1 MSNENIP
8 KDYDF
13 KKEKI
18 WEQKWEDEELY
29 KFLGLLRDGTV
40 TVFLLKLKLKKLME
54 LRKMMFQELNSESIV
69 LS

>member
-18 WEQKWEDEELY
+18 WEQNGKMRN
-29 KFLGLLRDGTV
+29 FINSSV
-40 TVFLLKLKLKKLME
+40 ME
-54 LRKMMFQELNSESIV
+54 LNLDI
-69 LS
+69 

>member
-29 KFLGLLRDGTV
+29 KFLGDGTKPRYIID
-40 TVFLLKLKLKKLME
+40 TPPPYPTG
-54 LRKMMFQELNSESIV
+54 SIH
-69 LS
+69 

>member
-29 KFLGLLRDGTV
+29 KFLGDGTKPRYIID
-40 TVFLLKLKLKKLME
+40 TISNRFYSFRPCIE
-54 LRKMMFQELNSESIV
+54 LGLY
-69 LS
+69 

>member
-29 KFLGLLRDGTV
+29 KFLGDW
-40 TVFLLKLKLKKLME
+40 
-54 LRKMMFQELNSESIV
+54 N
-69 LS
+69 